1 MTPYRSS
8 GREVVPAAPRQ
19 RDLAPSLVGD
29 GDARLVVL
37 DDLADL
43 GAGRI
48 RGAAE
53 RLDGGARGDED
64 ELVVLAAAEG
74 EAEGLGGEGAA
85 QRGAGRHAVGVD
97 ADADAAGPRD
107 VAQVLDEAV
116 ADIDGAADAGA
127 DGGLA
132 ESDAGLGALVG
143 GGGGEAGRATDVAPA
158 DGHAEGIGRLLQA
171 AVERDGVLNAEVVRQ
186 HEGDEREMGRA
197 APGGAAARVAGG
209 PLPADVAPG
218 GLGKKVDAGDERVG
232 GPDEGALAPRAD
244 QGVVAEADDEAGG
257 HKAAALRRVF
267 GAELL
272 GQEMDEAELADLG
285 DAHGSIIGCE
295 LSPRAGRGV

>member
-37 DDLADL
+37 GDRADL
-43 GAGRI
+43 GQGRI
-48 RGAAE
+48 HGADE
-53 RLDGGARGDED
+53 RLDDGARGDED

-127 DGGLA
+127 DGGPA
-132 ESDAGLGALVG
+132 GSEAGLGGRG
-143 GGGGEAGRATDVAPA
+143 GGAEAAGRAPRRAPPRAPRGGGETAQG
-158 DGHAEGIGRLLQA
+158 
-171 AVERDGVLNAEVVRQ
+171 
-186 HEGDEREMGRA
+186 
-197 APGGAAARVAGG
+197 
-209 PLPADVAPG
+209 
-218 GLGKKVDAGDERVG
+218 
-232 GPDEGALAPRAD
+232 EGATLRAKR
-244 QGVVAEADDEAGG
+244 GARTPSPPPMVTP
-257 HKAAALRRVF
+257 KA
-267 GAELL
+267 
-272 GQEMDEAELADLG
+272 
-285 DAHGSIIGCE
+285 
-295 LSPRAGRGV
+295 